1 MGRIVAI
8 GGGDLQT
15 TKSLNQYAIGL
26 SEKQH
31 PKLLFVG
38 TASED
43 AEGYIEN
50 IHNAFEALGC
60 QVQELSLTR
69 QNYTQNQIDERL
81 QWADI
86 VYIGG
91 GDTRSM
97 MEIWKRHSFDKKL
110 IDIYQKNQA
119 VLMGISAGAICWFDR
134 GHSDCESF
142 TGKENWQYIFV
153 DGMLGIHKYALC
165 PHYNEEGRESFDE
178 MLKDADIPGIALDS
192 ETAFVDNNGQISFI
206 RSRTDANAYIIK
218 YDNLKIEKTQVVFGR
233 EIFCL

>member
-15 TKSLNQYAIGL
+15 TESLNQYAIEL

-31 PKLLFVG
+31 PNLLFVG
-38 TASED
+38 TASGD

-50 IHNAFEALGC
+50 IRNAFEPLGC
-60 QVQELSLTR
+60 QVKELSLTR

-97 MEIWKRHSFDKKL
+97 METWKLHSFDKKL

-119 VLMGISAGAICWFDR
+119 VLMGLSAGAVCWFDR
-134 GHSDCESF
+134 GHSDCECL
-142 TGKENWQYIFV
+142 TGKEDWQYIFV
-153 DGMLGIHKYALC
+153 EGMLGIHKYALC
-165 PHYNEEGRESFDE
+165 PHYNQAGRESFDG
-178 MLKDADIPGIALDS
+178 MLKDIGIPGIALES

-206 RSRTDANAYIIK
+206 RSRADANAYIIK
-218 YDNLKIEKTQVVFGR
+218 YNKHKIEKTQVVFEKG
-233 EIFCL
+233 ICAI